1 MALPELRARLN
12 MVVQDASLC
21 SGTLRDALDIT
32 GEKDDHEVYEA
43 LRRVHLLP
51 ETLTKEEMRG
61 NPFANLESFVAI
73 GEYICSRR
81 SEYADLPKRGQTSV
95 KVSDNYCVSLERFS
109 SSRTSWSWTKVNT
122 R

>member
-1 MALPELRARLN
+1 

-32 GEKDDHEVYEA
+32 GEKDDHEVYET

-51 ETLTKEEMRG
+51 ETLTKEEMRD

-109 SSRTSWSWTKVNT
+109 SSRKSWSWTKVTT